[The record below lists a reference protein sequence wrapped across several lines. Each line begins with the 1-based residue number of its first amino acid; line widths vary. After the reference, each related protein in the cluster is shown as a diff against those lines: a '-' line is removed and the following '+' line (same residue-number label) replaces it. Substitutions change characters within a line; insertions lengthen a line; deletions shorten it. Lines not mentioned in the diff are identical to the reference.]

1 MLTIHKA
8 SAGSGKTYQ
17 LALNYIRTL
26 LGVPQEGT
34 DRWCLN
40 IPELAPGGYRRRD
53 RHSHILAI
61 TFTNKATG
69 EMKERIISEL
79 DALRII
85 PAEGEKDAS
94 KYARTLIKDFG
105 CTRTQLA
112 QAADL
117 ALNELLMGFSNFNVS
132 TIDSFFQRVLRTFA
146 REVERQGDYGV
157 ELDDNYA
164 AAVGVDMMFKDL
176 DLSPSDKKDAARH
189 GKIIRWIENFSLEQ
203 LRKGYSFNLFN
214 SRSGITDA
222 LRKAVATAMNEQY
235 KKYAPRMT
243 EYLQA
248 DDGTRP
254 GRYMIALKQYAGR
267 LTDSLAPRV
276 REILQALD
284 SEGYT
289 TAVLPSSL
297 GKNLE
302 AIASG
307 TYEFPAKLPKYIA
320 AFLNPADYSE
330 TDRVTKKE
338 LRKLTGSKTFDYPTR
353 SVELTCALLQDYVR
367 IKNTIRSV
375 ESLIKSIGNLEFL
388 GYVFHYIQRFRKE
401 NNLILLSDTNELLGS
416 IISESDTPFVYERLG
431 VLLEHFMIDEFQDT
445 SELQWRNLRPLLSN
459 SLSQQRSNLI
469 IGDVKQAIYRF
480 RNSDSSMLH
489 STVAQKDF
497 PGQTIE
503 LGQAPGE
510 NTNYRSAH
518 QVVRF
523 NNTLFS
529 RLASMLDAKGYEG
542 IVQAL
547 PEVTADIKGYVSVKE
562 TEDDESAFR
571 QLAETVIDAHNRGTA
586 WKDMAI
592 LVRRRKEANAIVS
605 AFQEKYPQIPILSEE
620 SLLLQSA
627 TSVQLIVSVLRLLDQ
642 NRIKRGDSSG
652 KPDKRY
658 ASRGQVV
665 LMQCRY
671 GYYVTQGMSPEEALK
686 KALDGIDRPD
696 EAIEKILDSVR
707 CNGLNG
713 ISSTVE
719 AIIDKVMS
727 PSLLKDEIA
736 YVAAFQDLVS
746 SFCSLYPATLHSFL
760 KYWDRVRGHQALST
774 APSLDAVNIMTIHKS
789 KGLEW
794 DCVFMPY
801 AGFSMG
807 FGLMSAWVEPPAIE
821 GIAPEL
827 VPPLLHIPLDRSS
840 LGEEGSL
847 LSEAYLRERSQTV
860 TDALNMAYVAFTRA
874 RRELHVWVTSSTIS
888 DQYFGKYLM
897 DALEDRTY
905 TGGEFTVNL
914 GAGAVESDNG
924 LRCYTYGE
932 LTTVKNTAPES
943 VPDSVPEYFIN
954 LDHPARQQ
962 VAGNDW
968 FSEHA
973 DADITPDE
981 KLSRTDAV
989 VDMHT
994 LQAAERGQHLHAILG
1009 EMDVPDDLDTAIERI
1024 ARTYSLSPEQTA
1036 EYRSVLADA
1045 FEKAGDAVHRWFMPG
1060 GTVLKEQSIFIPG
1073 MPDDT
1078 VLRPDRVILTDD
1090 NRAVI
1095 VDYKFTSSPLPRHR
1109 EQVREYAAALKA
1121 MGYTDVDVYLWYP
1134 DLRLVDNIPNL

>member
-26 LGVPQEGT
+26 LGVPQEGA

-40 IPELAPGGYRRRD
+40 LPELAPGGYRRPD

-79 DALRII
+79 DALRHI
-85 PAEGEKDAS
+85 PPAGEKDAS
-94 KYARTLIKDFG
+94 KYAGTLMKDFG
-105 CTRTQLA
+105 CTRSQLA

-117 ALNELLMGFSNFNVS
+117 ALTELLLGFSSFNVS

-176 DLSPSDKKDAARH
+176 NLTPADKKDAARH

-203 LRKGYSFNLFN
+203 LRKGKSFNLFN
-214 SRSGITDA
+214 SRSSITEA

-235 KKYAPRMT
+235 KKHAPAMT
-243 EYLQA
+243 EYLEA
-248 DDGTRP
+248 DNGTLP
-254 GRYMIALKQYAGR
+254 GRYVLALRQYAQR

-276 REILQALD
+276 REILQSLD
-284 SEGYT
+284 AEGYT
-289 TAVLPSSL
+289 PAVFPSSL
-297 GKNLE
+297 GKNLD
-302 AIASG
+302 AIAAG
-307 TYEFPAKLPKYIA
+307 KYEIPSKTPKYIMS
-320 AFLNPADYSE
+320 FLNPSE
-330 TDRVTKKE
+330 ASEMDMVTKKE
-338 LRKLTGSKTFDYPTR
+338 LRKLPGSKELDYPTH
-353 SVELTCALLQDYVR
+353 SVQLMSSLLQDYVKMR
-367 IKNTIRSV
+367 NTLRSLETLV
-375 ESLIKSIGNLEFL
+375 KSTGNLEFL
-388 GYVFHYIQRFRKE
+388 GFVFHYIHRFRKE

-416 IISESDTPFVYERLG
+416 IISESDTPFIYERLG
-431 VLLEHFMIDEFQDT
+431 VILEHFMIDEFQDT

-489 STVAQKDF
+489 STVAQEDF

-518 QVVRF
+518 RVVRF

-529 RLASMLDAKGYEG
+529 RLAAMLDVKGYEG
-542 IVQAL
+542 IIQTL
-547 PEVTADIKGYVSVKE
+547 PPSTADIKGYVSVKE
-562 TEDDESAFR
+562 TEDEQSSFKA
-571 QLAETVIDAHNRGTA
+571 LAAAILDAHSRGVA

-605 AFQEKYPQIPILSEE
+605 AFQDEYPQIPILSDE

-627 TSVQLIVSVLRLLDQ
+627 TSVQLIVSILRLLDQ
-642 NRIKRGDSSG
+642 SHIKSNRKTNSE
-652 KPDKRY
+652 KRY
-658 ASRGQVV
+658 ATRGQVV

-671 GYYVTQGMSPEEALK
+671 GYYVTQGMSPEQALK

-696 EAIEKILDSVR
+696 EAIDKMLDSVR

-713 ISSTVE
+713 ISATVE

-727 PSLLKDEIA
+727 PKLLKDEIA
-736 YVAAFQDLVS
+736 YVAAFQDLVT

-807 FGLMSAWVEPPAIE
+807 FGLMSAWVEPPQID
-821 GIAPEL
+821 GIPAEL
-827 VPPLLHIPLDRSS
+827 VPPLLHVPLDRSS
-840 LGEEGSL
+840 LGDEGSL
-847 LSEAYLRERSQTV
+847 LKEAYLHERTQTV
-860 TDALNMAYVAFTRA
+860 TDSLNMAYVAFTRA
-874 RRELHVWVTSSTIS
+874 RRELHVWLTSSS
-888 DQYFGKYLM
+888 VSEQYFGKYLIE
-897 DALEDRTY
+897 ALEDRTVPAE
-905 TGGEFTVNL
+905 EFTENL
-914 GAGAVESDNG
+914 SAGAVESTDG
-924 LRCYTYGE
+924 LRHFIYGE
-932 LTTVKNTAPES
+932 LTTVEHREAATEAEPA
-943 VPDSVPEYFIN
+943 PEYFIN
-954 LDHPARQQ
+954 LDHPARQR

-981 KLSRTDAV
+981 TLSRTDAV
-989 VDMHT
+989 VDMRT
-994 LQAAERGQHLHAILG
+994 RQAAERGQHLHAILG
-1009 EMDVPDDLDTAIERI
+1009 EMDVLEDLDHAIDRI
-1024 ARTYSLSPEQTA
+1024 ARTYSLSPELAA
-1036 EYRSVLADA
+1036 EYHSVLTDA
-1045 FEKAGDAVHRWFMPG
+1045 FEKAGDAVHRWFMPE

-1078 VLRPDRVILTDD
+1078 VLRPDRVILTD
-1090 NRAVI
+1090 NGSAVI
-1095 VDYKFTSSPLPRHR
+1095 VDYKFTSAPQARHKA
-1109 EQVREYAAALKA
+1109 QVKAYADALRA
-1121 MGYTDVDVYLWYP
+1121 MGYNDIDVYLWYP
-1134 DLRLVDNIPNL
+1134 DLRLVENIRNL